1 MHLTVT
7 KGSQVVQTLELL
19 PATDVSALSDI
30 HYFIGRSQECH
41 VVIKGHNISRN
52 HAQLSFVNGAWK
64 VEKMAQNGKVLLNGR
79 PIDQASVKHGD
90 IIEIA
95 EYCINMVLEPRT
107 NQMASNAEPGE
118 ERDSAPEGASASGA
132 INSSEEESEA
142 QTLAVKNVENG
153 GGQEAEV
160 EELVVDVGDGEGDN
174 AQGEEAALVTEGL
187 DFEQVSAEQEEGV
200 AQTEESQGEVSS
212 EAFAEGEIDAQDSSF
227 DDDLAGAD
235 EDGLSAP
242 LDAEEEETKI
252 VRSFVEFELNIS
264 GEYTNFDKFYINK
277 DEVFIGR
284 DPNKCQIVLDD
295 PESSQVHAVIRRKG
309 TYCEIEDLGSTNGV
323 VLNGLRINQ
332 DRLNNGD
339 EFLIGNTSFRLAVK
353 SELISEE
360 KSILMPVEKIQE
372 VNVEEVVEKEVDMF
386 AEEAGTQMPQ
396 GGSGQLG
403 DSAHESNSIFSKA
416 ALKDPAKRKKLL
428 IYAVVGLGLWV
439 ILGEDQKGKKTAL
452 KQAQAKK
459 DRRLIKDTKQ
469 KKNAGNNVNNKR
481 SYENLPPGL
490 QEYIRTNYE
499 LAKSDILEYGKFEQ
513 GLQYL
518 DKMDEYVDEFEQS
531 KSLEIT
537 AKEELK
543 KLEDIERRKKEKQ
556 EIEEKKIRVGNLL
569 EKADEA
575 MGKEQAELVQSLL
588 NKIFEIDPENIKGA
602 QINLQLK
609 NFVREKERQ
618 AIEEAAK
625 KSRRDRLTSKFSVGK
640 TLHLKQEW
648 YQSIVELEQ
657 FLSIKDNDDDLV
669 KEAATMLKESQ
680 EKLQEK
686 IVPMLKKAQ
695 SLNEGQDKKGAY
707 EIYKEV
713 LKIDPAN
720 TNIAVNMGEIKDSI
734 ERQAKK
740 IYREAIVDESL
751 NYLKQAKEK
760 FQEVQQITPS
770 DSPYHKRAANK
781 LKKYVDY

>member
-7 KGSQVVQTLELL
+7 KGSQVVQTLALL
-19 PATDVSALSDI
+19 PETDASDLSDI
-30 HYFIGRSQECH
+30 HYFIGRSPECH

-52 HAQLSFVNGAWK
+52 HVQLSFINGAWK

-79 PIDQASVKHGD
+79 SIEQASVKNGD
-90 IIEIA
+90 VIEIA
-95 EYCINMVLEPRT
+95 EYCINMVLEARA
-107 NQMASNAEPGE
+107 NQMASNDQPGG
-118 ERDSAPEGASASGA
+118 ERDSAPEGGAAADA
-132 INSSEEESEA
+132 INGSEEKLEA
-142 QTLAVKNVENG
+142 QTLAVENVDNDD
-153 GGQEAEV
+153 GQGAEV
-160 EELVVDVGDGEGDN
+160 EESVVDVSDGGGDN
-174 AQGEEAALVTEGL
+174 AQGEEAVLVSEGL
-187 DFEQVSAEQEEGV
+187 DFEQVSTEQKG
-200 AQTEESQGEVSS
+200 AGQADQSQSEVSS
-212 EAFAEGEIDAQDSSF
+212 GAFDEGELDAPDSSF
-227 DDDLAGAD
+227 DDDPVGAD
-235 EDGLSAP
+235 GDGLSAS

-252 VRSFVEFELNIS
+252 IRSFVEFELNIS

-309 TYCEIEDLGSTNGV
+309 THCEIEDLGSTNGV
-323 VLNGLRINQ
+323 VLNGSRINQ
-332 DRLNNGD
+332 DRLKNGD
-339 EFLIGNTSFRLAVK
+339 EFLIGNTSFQLAVK

-360 KSILMPVEKIQE
+360 KSMLMPVEKIQE
-372 VNVEEVVEKEVDMF
+372 VDVEEVVEKEVDMF
-386 AEEAGTQMPQ
+386 AEEAGMQMPE
-396 GGSGQLG
+396 GDGGQLG
-403 DSAHESNSIFSKA
+403 ASAHASNSIFSKQ

-439 ILGEDQKGKKTAL
+439 ILGEDPKGKKTAL
-452 KQAQAKK
+452 KQTQAKK

-481 SYENLPPGL
+481 SYQNLPPGL

-543 KLEDIERRKKEKQ
+543 KLEYIERRKKEKQ

-588 NKIFEIDPENIKGA
+588 NKIFEIDPGSIRGA
-602 QINLQLK
+602 QINLQVK
-609 NFVREKERQ
+609 NFIREKEGQ
-618 AIEEAAK
+618 AIEEAVK
-625 KSRRDRLTSKFSVGK
+625 KSRRDRLRNKFNVGK
-640 TLHLKQEW
+640 TLYLKQEW
-648 YQSIVELEQ
+648 YQSIIEVEK
-657 FLSIKDNDDDLV
+657 FLAIKDNDDDLI
-669 KEAATMLKESQ
+669 KEAAIMLKESQ
-680 EKLQEK
+680 EKLQAK
-686 IVPMLKKAQ
+686 TAPLLKKAQ
-695 SLNEGQDKKGAY
+695 SLSEGQDKKGAY

-740 IYREAIVDESL
+740 IYREAIIDESL

-770 DSPYHKRAANK
+770 DSPYHKRAKNK